1 MTDLNVSIR
10 LDPRWIEI
18 PVRDESDLQ
27 SWARRAVDDG
37 LRIRRRNEPR
47 EIRRVLV
54 AGFVEMAEGAR
65 RLAYSEDAETM
76 AAYILAPG
84 EDCVPVSVVK
94 LHVLHPDPGTTLER
108 AADDVILPAEARF
121 GDPIVAEMETAG
133 GQAIKVKQFPIV
145 GVSEPDDMQQ
155 QVYTLFAYLWV
166 GPTPDM
172 FVGVQAWFAS
182 PVEAELAEEA
192 LDQLATSLNVR
203 LATS

>member
-1 MTDLNVSIR
+1 VTELNVEVR

-18 PVRDESDLQ
+18 PVRDESDLHA
-27 SWARRAVDDG
+27 WARRAVQDG
-37 LRIRRRNEPR
+37 LRIRRRKEPR
-47 EIRRVLV
+47 EIRRILV

-65 RLAYSEDAETM
+65 RRAFSEDAETM

-94 LHVLHPDPGTTLER
+94 LHVLRPEPGTTLER
-108 AADDVILPAEARF
+108 AADDVIMPAEARF
-121 GDPIVAEMETAG
+121 GDPIVTDMETAG
-133 GQAIKVKQFPIV
+133 GQAIKVKQFPII
-145 GVSEPDDMQQ
+145 GVSESDDGQ

-172 FVGVQAWFAS
+172 FVGLQAWFAS

-192 LDQLATSLNVR
+192 LDQLATSVNVR